1 MARRSERL
9 ERLNTLDRGTKQAVA
24 AFVLAAVVAV
34 ASLVLYFSLQQRQ
47 EEETA
52 NREYVMAMVDRNYD
66 KESQV
71 LETFAQHADAEAHSS
86 FEIDI
91 EGVAYGI
98 NYLKVGGAYLR
109 SLYNRSDGT
118 VSSNRLVEPSQLDT
132 WLSFD
137 RLQQQRLELLKAGRS
152 ADGIEAE
159 IKTLTEENT
168 WLRN

>member
-9 ERLNTLDRGTKQAVA
+9 DRLNTLDRGTKQAVA
-24 AFVLAAVVAV
+24 AFVLAAVVSV

-47 EEETA
+47 SEETA
-52 NREYVMAMVDRNYD
+52 NREYVMALVDRNYD

-71 LETFAQHADAEAHSS
+71 LETFAQHANAEAHSS

-91 EGVAYGI
+91 DGVTYGI
-98 NYLKVGGAYLR
+98 NYIKVGDAYLR
-109 SLYNRSDGT
+109 SLYNRSDDT
-118 VSSNRLVEPSQLDT
+118 ASSNRLVESSQLDT

-137 RLQQQRLELLKAGRS
+137 RLQQQRLELLKTGRS
-152 ADGIEAE
+152 AGGIEAE

>member
-9 ERLNTLDRGTKQAVA
+9 ERLNTFDRGTKQAVA
-24 AFVLAAVVAV
+24 AFVLATVVAI
-34 ASLVLYFSLQQRQ
+34 AGLVLYFNLQQKQ
-47 EEETA
+47 AEETT
-52 NREYVMAMVDRNYD
+52 NRKYVMALVDRNYD

-71 LETFAQHADAEAHSS
+71 LETFAQHANAEAHSS

-91 EGVAYGI
+91 DGVTYGI
-98 NYLKVGGAYLR
+98 NYLKVGDAYLR
-109 SLYNRSDGT
+109 SLYNRSDGA
-118 VSSNRLVEPSQLDT
+118 VSSNRLVESSQLDT

-137 RLQQQRLELLKAGRS
+137 RLQQQRLELLKSGRS

-159 IKTLTEENT
+159 INTLMEENT

>member
-1 MARRSERL
+1 V
-9 ERLNTLDRGTKQAVA
+9 T
-24 AFVLAAVVAV
+24 
-34 ASLVLYFSLQQRQ
+34 
-47 EEETA
+47 
-52 NREYVMAMVDRNYD
+52 
-66 KESQV
+66 
-71 LETFAQHADAEAHSS
+71 
-86 FEIDI
+86 
-91 EGVAYGI
+91 YGI
-98 NYLKVGGAYLR
+98 NYLKVGDAYLR

-137 RLQQQRLELLKAGRS
+137 RLQQQRLELLKTGRS